1 MNRPTKATIVR
12 TIVYLAALVNMALT
26 VMGKNPLPYPTED
39 IENAFTILLDCGA
52 GIVGF
57 WKNES
62 YTKEAVVADSQMK
75 ANKVIVKETGGVDV
89 SLATAEELSNGRGID
104 E

>member
-1 MNRPTKATIVR
+1 MKVSKATIVR
-12 TIVYLAALVNMALT
+12 TFVYIVALVNMTLT
-26 VMGKNPLPYPTED
+26 VLGKNPLPYPTED

-52 GIVGF
+52 GLVGF

-62 YTKEAVVADSQMK
+62 YTKEAIISDSQMK
-75 ANKVIVKETGGVDV
+75 ANKIIVKQTGGQGV
-89 SLATAEELSNGRGID
+89 SLATAEELSNGRGDD